1 VYKVNSNFMLL
12 REMEDFKTSLSSGNR
27 YLPFKHWHASCSVPH
42 APYPPPPTFAQ
53 FKTKKNAG
61 EKKIGVDHVATPL
74 PSGVAR
80 LIVGGGAIFIY
91 FCSALSISSEIDCFY
106 SLWTWIYEYASPPM
120 RLAIRHCRYP
130 WTTPQKYRYH
140 TYLGLTPRHY
150 RPVPSAKSFT
160 LN

>member
-1 VYKVNSNFMLL
+1 MLL

-27 YLPFKHWHASCSVPH
+27 YLPFKHWHASCSIPH

-80 LIVGGGAIFIY
+80 LIVGGGGQY
-91 FCSALSISSEIDCFY
+91 SYISVLHYQF
-106 SLWTWIYEYASPPM
+106 
-120 RLAIRHCRYP
+120 
-130 WTTPQKYRYH
+130 PQKSIVFTVCEHEYMNMPPPPCVWLYATAVTHEPRPKNID
-140 TYLGLTPRHY
+140 TTLTS
-150 RPVPSAKSFT
+150 V
-160 LN
+160 